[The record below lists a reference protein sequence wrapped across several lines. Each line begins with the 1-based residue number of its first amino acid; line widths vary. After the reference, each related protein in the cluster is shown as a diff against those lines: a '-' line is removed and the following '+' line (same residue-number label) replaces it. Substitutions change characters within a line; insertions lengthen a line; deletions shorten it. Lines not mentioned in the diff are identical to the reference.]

1 MSNFRDEER
10 CHYTYVT
17 EFVPTQEEVAD
28 INKQS
33 GSFSPIVCFCAN
45 ITCFSVNQIVEM
57 NPNKVCDDTFEKA
70 CSITFKPQVGK
81 SLT

>member
-10 CHYTYVT
+10 CHFTYVT

-33 GSFSPIVCFCAN
+33 GSFSPIVCFCAKKRL
-45 ITCFSVNQIVEM
+45 VQM
-57 NPNKVCDDTFEKA
+57 NPYKVCDDTFEKV
-70 CSITFKPQVGK
+70 CSITFKSQVGE

>member
-10 CHYTYVT
+10 CHFTYVT

-45 ITCFSVNQIVEM
+45 ITWFSFTKIVYM
-57 NPNKVCDDTFEKA
+57 NPYKVCDDTFEKA
-70 CSITFKPQVGK
+70 CSIAFKPQVGE